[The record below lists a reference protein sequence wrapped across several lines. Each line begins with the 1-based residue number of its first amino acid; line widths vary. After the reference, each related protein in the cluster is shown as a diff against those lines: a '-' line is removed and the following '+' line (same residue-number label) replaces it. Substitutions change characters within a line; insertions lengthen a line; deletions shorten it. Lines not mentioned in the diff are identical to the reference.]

1 MRRITTCLAAALAVF
16 AVAAAVG
23 ACGSKDIQTP
33 TGTIDIAKD
42 QAAKSEIMMVKTGVT
57 AYVQMNGVAPPSAD
71 AATLGSFVQPWPK
84 NPWTQAPMKQGKE
97 PGDIAYA
104 PGAGAAYTLGVV
116 VSDGSVYNAP

>member
-1 MRRITTCLAAALAVF
+1 MKRITLGLAAVAVVVAFALAGC
-16 AVAAAVG
+16 G
-23 ACGSKDIQTP
+23 AKDVQTP

-42 QAAKSEIMMVKTGVT
+42 QAAKSEIMLVKTGVA
-57 AYVQMNGVAPPSAD
+57 AYIQLNGTAPPNASAES
-71 AATLGSFVQPWPK
+71 LGSFVQPWPK

-104 PGAGAAYTLGVV
+104 PGAGTAYTLGVI